1 MVCIKVNALMQAVNY
16 LYAALGIYTTEYCGL
31 QDVRLHDEDHFFAPV
46 ITDHSSFFKHG
57 YTDIIKV
64 VEA

>member
-1 MVCIKVNALMQAVNY
+1 MQAIGD
-16 LYAALGIYTTEYCGL
+16 LDAAFGVDVTEYGGF
-31 QDVRLHDEDHFFAPV
+31 QDLCFHDQDYFLTPV
-46 ITDHSSFFKHG
+46 VTDHPSFFKHG